1 MLLLQGAPPLVSVNQ
16 SWGGENT
23 LFSS

>member
-16 SWGGENT
+16 SWGGKNT